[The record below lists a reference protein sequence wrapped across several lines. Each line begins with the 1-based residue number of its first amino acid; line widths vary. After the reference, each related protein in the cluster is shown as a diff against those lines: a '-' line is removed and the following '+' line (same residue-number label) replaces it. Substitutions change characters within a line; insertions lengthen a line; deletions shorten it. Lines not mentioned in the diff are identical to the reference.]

1 MKATDRFPS
10 AARRLAAALIGLLIG
25 GSVCLAQTASKAIV
39 ADVIPV
45 GNHQMPT
52 QRITSLLK
60 IHPGTEYS
68 QSVVDEDVRTL
79 YQTKQFKD
87 VQVRL
92 QEAGEGK
99 VIVYF
104 QLTEHPNRIEDIQY
118 VGAKRFSKEDLDG
131 ITGLHKGQPLNPIA
145 NQIARQAILRKYT
158 QEKGRLLASVELIE
172 GDKPTDNR
180 VIFRITEGNQIKV
193 SSISFTGVSF
203 VTPARLRT
211 QLNSSAAFLG
221 VLGGEYNPMMVESDV
236 SKLIEYY
243 KTFGFHD
250 VRVSRELVLEPDS
263 DRVKLI
269 YHVDEGRRYRLGT
282 VQLDG
287 PKDIPR
293 DRLMTYIDTRAKK
306 GDYYS
311 EDIIRASM
319 NDMKDDQGYRGV
331 DAAVHRELTFKDNGE
346 VDVRYEMTERPAAK
360 TGQIIIYGNK
370 VTKQNVILRQIP
382 LYPGQVLTYPDL
394 RVAERNL
401 ARLNIFENDQEKGIR
416 PTVEVL
422 DPDGPNPIKD
432 IAVHVEET
440 RTGSLMFG
448 LGVNSDAGLSGSIVL
463 NERNFDI
470 LRPPTS
476 LDDLLSGRAWRGAGQ
491 EFRAEA
497 VPGTQFQRYTISFR
511 EPFLFDTPYSLGI
524 SAYYYD
530 RLFNEYTET
539 RLGARV
545 TLGRRLND
553 YWSVSGTVRA
563 EDVGVHDVQPF
574 EPIQITE
581 DEGQHFIVGM
591 RGALSRDSRDSFLRP
606 TSGSLIEVSGE
617 EVVGAYNFPI
627 LSLEANKYWTV
638 YQRADGSGRWV
649 IAARSQTS
657 WCGSNAPVFER
668 FYAGGFR
675 SLRGFEF
682 RGVGPSINGF
692 KIGGDFMFLNSLELQ
707 IPILANDNL
716 YAVTFV
722 DTGTVEEN
730 VSISDYRVSVGF
742 GLRIVVPM
750 LGPVPIALDFGFPIV
765 KESFDNKQVFSFW
778 VGFFN

>member
-1 MKATDRFPS
+1 
-10 AARRLAAALIGLLIG
+10 
-25 GSVCLAQTASKAIV
+25 
-39 ADVIPV
+39 
-45 GNHQMPT
+45 
-52 QRITSLLK
+52 
-60 IHPGTEYS
+60 
-68 QSVVDEDVRTL
+68 
-79 YQTKQFKD
+79 
-87 VQVRL
+87 
-92 QEAGEGK
+92 
-99 VIVYF
+99 
-104 QLTEHPNRIEDIQY
+104 
-118 VGAKRFSKEDLDG
+118 
-131 ITGLHKGQPLNPIA
+131 
-145 NQIARQAILRKYT
+145 
-158 QEKGRLLASVELIE
+158 
-172 GDKPTDNR
+172 
-180 VIFRITEGNQIKV
+180 
-193 SSISFTGVSF
+193 
-203 VTPARLRT
+203 
-211 QLNSSAAFLG
+211 
-221 VLGGEYNPMMVESDV
+221 
-236 SKLIEYY
+236 
-243 KTFGFHD
+243 
-250 VRVSRELVLEPDS
+250 
-263 DRVKLI
+263 
-269 YHVDEGRRYRLGT
+269 
-282 VQLDG
+282 
-287 PKDIPR
+287 
-293 DRLMTYIDTRAKK
+293 MTYIDTRAKK

-331 DAAVHRELTFKDNGE
+331 EAAVHRELTFKDNGE

-360 TGQIIIYGNK
+360 VGQIIIYGNK

-401 ARLNIFENDQEKGIR
+401 ARLNIFEADQEKGIR
-416 PTVEVL
+416 PTVEVQ

-497 VPGTQFQRYTISFR
+497 VPGTQFQRYTVSFR

-553 YWSVSGTVRA
+553 YWSVSGTIRA

-581 DEGQHFIVGM
+581 DEGQHFIVGL
-591 RGALSRDSRDSFLRP
+591 RGSLSRDSRDSFLRP
-606 TSGSLIEVSGE
+606 TSGSLVEVSGE

-716 YAVTFV
+716 YAVTFL
-722 DTGTVEEN
+722 DTGTVEQN

>member
-10 AARRLAAALIGLLIG
+10 SARRLAAVLIGLLIG
-25 GSVCLAQTASKAIV
+25 GGACLAQTPSKAIV

-45 GNHQMPT
+45 GNHQMAT

-60 IHPGTEYS
+60 IHPGAEYS

-92 QEAGEGK
+92 QDAGEGK

-118 VGAKRFSKEDLDG
+118 LGAKRFSKEDLDG

-172 GDKPTDNR
+172 GDKPTDTR

-319 NDMKDDQGYRGV
+319 NDMKDDQGFRGI

-360 TGQIIIYGNK
+360 VGQIIIYGNK

-401 ARLNIFENDQEKGIR
+401 ARLNIFEADQEKGIR

-497 VPGTQFQRYTISFR
+497 VPGTQFQRYTVSFR

-553 YWSVSGTVRA
+553 FWSVSGTIRA

-606 TSGSLIEVSGE
+606 TAGSLVEVSAE

-649 IAARSQTS
+649 VAARSQTS

-716 YAVTFV
+716 YAVTFL
-722 DTGTVEEN
+722 DTGTVEQN